1 MRRGVGIAAVVI
13 GLLALATAVLSVTGG
28 VRSFMHPGPFFA
40 SGTLVR
46 GERSIPLTA
55 GTVVSVNAAA
65 ARVTVQNGP
74 AGRLG
79 VHYDL
84 PRGSFFL
91 HQSGAGV
98 SLGDA
103 GGRFNL
109 GMLTG
114 TPTLTV
120 TVPAGTVLSVTSAAG
135 PITVR
140 GTYST
145 LTLNATAGTVALE
158 QVSTSSLRAT
168 TEAGPF
174 SASFVSAPR
183 RISVQDAAGSILVN
197 GPWAWSESLHDT
209 AGSITVN
216 GRPVVRT
223 EVSVTV
229 SAGQLNSAVAG
240 LGSGGNGTFTGTV
253 GSGSGSGRLTI
264 TAAAGSVTLNP

>member
-13 GLLALATAVLSVTGG
+13 GLLALVTAVLSVTGG
-28 VRSFMHPGPFFA
+28 RSFMHPGLLFA
-40 SGTLVR
+40 SPPLVR
-46 GERSIPLTA
+46 GERSISLTA

-79 VHYDL
+79 VRYDL
-84 PRGSFFL
+84 PRGSFYL
-91 HQSGAGV
+91 RQSGAGV

-103 GGRFNL
+103 GGSFNL
-109 GMLTG
+109 DMLTG

-140 GTYST
+140 GTYSSM
-145 LTLNATAGTVALE
+145 TLNATAGPVALE
-158 QVSTSSLRAT
+158 QISTASLRVA

-183 RISVQDAAGSILVN
+183 RVSVQDTAGSILVK
-197 GPWAWSESLHDT
+197 GPWARNESLHDT
-209 AGSITVN
+209 AGSITMN

-223 EVSVTV
+223 DVSVTV
-229 SAGQLNSAVAG
+229 SAGQLNSSVAG
-240 LGSGGNGTFTGTV
+240 IGSGGNGTFTGTV
-253 GSGSGSGRLTI
+253 GSGSGLGRLTI
-264 TAAAGSVTLNP
+264 TADAGSVTLNP